1 MLGLGGLHA
10 LLLTFW
16 QKDVGLQE
24 STESQLAVLAVFG
37 YESGEGVGD
46 GEDDGDGDGDGGKAQ
61 TPAIKANG
69 TSHMTAILATTKRN
83 LLWFV
88 VSLQRCEPIC
98 FLSQM
103 AGP

>member
-1 MLGLGGLHA
+1 MLGSQALAGSVGSHVQA

-46 GEDDGDGDGDGGKAQ
+46 GDGGKAQ

-69 TSHMTAILATTKRN
+69 TNHMTAILATTKRN
-83 LLWFV
+83 LLCFV
-88 VSLQRCEPIC
+88 VNLRRCEPIN
-98 FLSQM
+98 FLSQK
-103 AGP
+103 A